1 MVPRAITDERVRA
14 LLTAVPAHTGKLATV
29 RADGRPHLAPVWY
42 DLDEDDTLVFNTG
55 AETVKGRNLARDP
68 RASLCVDDDRPPF
81 SFVVV
86 EGRAE
91 LLDDLTEVRRWASRI
106 GARYMGPETAEEYG
120 DRNGVPGELVVRLHP
135 ARIVSGFD
143 VAD

>member
-1 MVPRAITDERVRA
+1 
-14 LLTAVPAHTGKLATV
+14 
-29 RADGRPHLAPVWY
+29 
-42 DLDEDDTLVFNTG
+42 
-55 AETVKGRNLARDP
+55 
-68 RASLCVDDDRPPF
+68 
-81 SFVVV
+81 
-86 EGRAE
+86 
-91 LLDDLTEVRRWASRI
+91 LDDLTEVRRWASRI